1 MRKNCDVNDRYETLC
16 LAPATSNFFL
26 MSSSSCSSD
35 WVRVTSMLFSIVLSS
50 VVDPGIG
57 IMVPNP
63 GFPLYDR
70 TLKILG
76 LAFSLDKNLNL

>member
-1 MRKNCDVNDRYETLC
+1 
-16 LAPATSNFFL
+16 
-26 MSSSSCSSD
+26 
-35 WVRVTSMLFSIVLSS
+35 MLFSIVLSS